1 MVNAFTPLNQLE
13 PVQAANIEGV
23 GYLEE
28 VISGYRTLK
37 VEGREPLN
45 LDLENTEIS
54 TRDGAKYKRR
64 RIKSRQLTIHFALT
78 AGSSAEFETKF
89 NSLKSCL
96 YKVEEAKIIFDDEP
110 DKYFIGTPSGIG
122 EIEPGRNAVLLLHL
136 R

>member
-45 LDLENTEIS
+45 LELENTEIS

-64 RIKSRQLTIHFALT
+64 RIESRPLTIHFALT
-78 AGSSAEFETKF
+78 AGSSA
-89 NSLKSCL
+89 
-96 YKVEEAKIIFDDEP
+96 
-110 DKYFIGTPSGIG
+110 
-122 EIEPGRNAVLLLHL
+122 
-136 R
+136 